1 MIEWVTRGVLI
12 FEAWV
17 LAYFLILNTIYL
29 GFSVIAFVRLR
40 RHRRRWTARELD
52 ALMRSAATPGVSIIA
67 PAYNEEASVVE
78 SVRSLLQLNYPTFEV
93 VLVNDGSKDQ
103 TIARAVEAFGLVP
116 APLPLQSPL
125 TSQPI
130 RAIYRSPSLPD
141 LVVVDKVNGGKA
153 DALNAGINVAR
164 HGIVCLIDADSI
176 LEPNALTRAM
186 LPFIEDE
193 DVIAGGGIIR
203 VANGCTID
211 GGQVTRVGLP
221 QSSLAR
227 FQIVEY
233 LRAFLPGRV
242 TQAAANALLI
252 ISGAFGLFRKQPILD
267 AGGLRHDT
275 IGEDMEIVVR
285 LHRIYRERRQRYR
298 VVFQPDPVCWTEV
311 PESRAVLGRQR
322 NRWQRG
328 TLQVL
333 SFHKRMIGNPRY
345 GAAGMLAMPYYLF
358 FEAIG
363 PLVELAG
370 YVVTIVA
377 VAFGLIDWR
386 YAELVFLVAIVYGT
400 INSVAAVLL
409 EELSFRRYPRLRDLL
424 WLVTY
429 AVLENFGYRQLTT
442 WWRITGIIDF
452 FRGKQAWG
460 AMTRKGFQ
468 KT

>member
-1 MIEWVTRGVLI
+1 MTEWVIRGVLI

-103 TIARAVEAFGLVP
+103 TITRAVEAFGLVP
-116 APLPLQSPL
+116 APLPLQTPL